1 MLKQGA
7 QMVIDKFQGQVPIGK
22 RLAWSGLPTS
32 SFYYQTSSGSPGRKP
47 SETTLKTNGTKVD
60 NCLVVDEIKLILG
73 VEFLCYGYVPVTDEL
88 FDRGYLINHKK
99 VYRIMRENHLLC
111 GKVIATH
118 TGKRQFI
125 RFRKINAQYPMQH
138 MCMDIKYIY
147 IKGERKFTYL
157 LSLIDI
163 YSRKIMG
170 YVLKPS
176 IKQHDVIWLLSGVIG
191 TDQTTSIT
199 IRNDNGSQFIAKS
212 VRKYLEEIKVNQEF
226 SHIATP
232 EDNSYIE
239 AFHSILERELTSRYE
254 FDSTFHAEMKI
265 AQYMF
270 TYNNIR
276 KHGSIGLKTPHQAW
290 NEYFSSPPTDSHRT
304 APEPVDLSRLADSKN
319 KNSIPKSAMHFNLEK
334 SIGSAI
340 FGYLLASESIRNF
353 ISKNLST

>member
-1 MLKQGA
+1 
-7 QMVIDKFQGQVPIGK
+7 MVIDEFKGQIPIGK

-32 SFYYQTSSGSPGRKP
+32 SFYYQTSLGSPGRKP
-47 SETTLKTNGTKVD
+47 SETTLKTNGSSVD
-60 NCLVVDEIKLILG
+60 NSQVVGEIKSILG
-73 VEFLCYGYVPVTDEL
+73 IEFLCYGYVPVTDEL

-99 VYRIMRENHLLC
+99 VYRIMRENKLLC

-118 TGKRQFI
+118 AGKRQFI

-157 LSLIDI
+157 LSLIDV

-170 YVLKPS
+170 YVFKPS
-176 IKQHDVIWLLSGVIG
+176 IKQHDVIWLLSGIIG
-191 TDQTTSIT
+191 VDKTKSIT

-212 VRKYLEEIKVNQEF
+212 VRKYLEDMKVNQEF
-226 SHIATP
+226 SHISTP

-254 FDSTFHAEMKI
+254 FDSSFHAEMKI

-270 TYNNIR
+270 TYNNMR
-276 KHGSIGLKTPHQAW
+276 KHGSIGLKTPQKAW
-290 NEYFSSPPTDSHRT
+290 NEYFSSSSTDSHRV
-304 APEPVDLSRLADSKN
+304 ALEPEGLSRLADLNN
-319 KNSIPKSAMHFNLEK
+319 KNSIPKSAMHFNLDK
-334 SIGSAI
+334 SRGSAI

-353 ISKNLST
+353 ISKNSQTVFENLSN